1 MPGFVAGAHRSDSF
15 ALSLEDIAL
24 SNQLGLLAPLADRS
38 DTSTESFA
46 MAAESYLGESNAI
59 GIMADNVIDSINQR
73 FATAVEISKMGVE
86 GFDAFAYGAEDFF
99 ENVKNFFKMIAAAFK
114 KLIQTVTNF
123 CKMVI
128 NWVRGQVAKT
138 QTKFYTDNKD
148 KIKNMTDE
156 SKGKLV
162 KVRVPNKEG
171 PKAVANSF
179 MKPIKDY
186 NDSVDK
192 HLNEA
197 LKINVF
203 GEGVSGIT
211 RAKTYTVINR
221 VTNST
226 HEFNPDVYLE
236 FDYKGK
242 KINITSKTKPAD
254 VGAYLVFG
262 DNKKKEMR
270 TAAFIKGIGG
280 EAGIASYLSEDAL
293 KVIYPHQRWGLD
305 VHRSKR
311 FSQVSTSAPG
321 TAPDSDPSSCLR
333 LPDSVCT
340 RVLRPHSCRPS
351 IRNTREPR
359 SAAR

>member
-1 MPGFVAGAHRSDSF
+1 
-15 ALSLEDIAL
+15 
-24 SNQLGLLAPLADRS
+24 
-38 DTSTESFA
+38 
-46 MAAESYLGESNAI
+46 
-59 GIMADNVIDSINQR
+59 
-73 FATAVEISKMGVE
+73 MGVE

-128 NWVRGQVAKT
+128 NWVRGQVVKT

-179 MKPIKDY
+179 MKPIKNY

-211 RAKTYTVINR
+211 GAKTYTGINR

-236 FDYKGK
+236 FDYKDK

-270 TAAFIKGIGG
+270 PAAFIKGIGG

-293 KVIYPHQRWGLD
+293 KIMNAFNKEGNELIKDFNKVLKQLNNI
-305 VHRSKR
+305 SKEMLADEKEAAWDKNNMDADNKADR
-311 FSQVSTSAPG
+311 NKSEYKSAKKD
-321 TAPDSDPSSCLR
+321 AAKAFKERKRALR
-333 LPDSVCT
+333 DISL
-340 RVLRPHSCRPS
+340 
-351 IRNTREPR
+351 IRNVGGKLTGILLSAYSNLLSAR
-359 SAAR
+359 SYCVSAIKAYGSNSERQKEKDKKRAENKKLLGIN